1 MVKPMS
7 EGVLILAATPIGSS
21 RDASESL
28 RTALE
33 TADVVAA
40 EDTRRA
46 VTLLRRLGITAAG
59 RIVSYFEGNE
69 SERTPELVA
78 AARSGQTVLL
88 VTDAGMPSVSD
99 PGYRVVT
106 AFLEAGLRVTALP
119 GPSAVLTALA
129 VSGLPVDRFCFEGFL
144 PRKQGERRRRLEAL
158 DGDERTMVFF
168 EAPHRL
174 DEFLADAAATLGG
187 DRRVA
192 VCRELTKPHE
202 EVFRGTLD
210 EARTW
215 ASEGVRGEVTV
226 VVDGA
231 PQREIGADDALEL
244 VRARIADGEK
254 LSAAVAEVAKLTGAR
269 RKDLYAAAVADKEGR
284 A

>member
-1 MVKPMS
+1 MT
-7 EGVLILAATPIGSS
+7 EGKLILAATPIGSS

-28 RTALE
+28 RTLLGG
-33 TADVVAA
+33 ADIVAA

-46 VTLLRRLGITAAG
+46 VKLLRRLDVTARG

-69 SERTPELVA
+69 AERTPELVA
-78 AARSGQTVLL
+78 AAEAGGVVALI
-88 VTDAGMPSVSD
+88 TDAVMPSVSD

-106 AFLEAGLRVTALP
+106 AFLEAGLPVTALP

-144 PRKQGERRRRLEAL
+144 PRKPGERRRRLDAL
-158 DGDERTMVFF
+158 AAEERTMVLF

-174 DEFLADAAATLGG
+174 AEFLADASAALGG
-187 DRRVA
+187 GRRVA

-202 EVFRGTLD
+202 EVFRGSLD
-210 EARTW
+210 EARAW
-215 ASEGVRGEVTV
+215 AAEGVRGEVTV
-226 VVDGA
+226 VVAGA
-231 PQREIGADDALEL
+231 TLDDITPDDALAL
-244 VRARIADGEK
+244 VRARIADGMK
-254 LSAAVAEVAKLTGAR
+254 LSAAVAEVAAITGTR
-269 RKDLYAAAVADKEGR
+269 RKELYAAAVADKEGR